1 MKSVTSSVDGDNTLW
16 VLTIHFVSLFF
27 IGACLPHKGWS
38 PPAEDIHYQRRV
50 VIRFKILHKM
60 VEAFLA
66 KKLSRN
72 WIKVIFVEL
81 LDNVQCFLP
90 SLIENRDINKP
101 LPWPFFYSTCTFD
114 NPKLLGL
121 FRYPKCPQLTPTI
134 PTQPLTLMKIIRIK
148 ANSI

>member
-72 WIKVIFVEL
+72 WIKVIFVGL

-90 SLIENRDINKP
+90 RLIENREINKT
-101 LPWPFFYSTCTFD
+101 LPWPFFTHPVPSTTLNYLDYSTILSVP
-114 NPKLLGL
+114 N
-121 FRYPKCPQLTPTI
+121 LTPTI
-134 PTQPLTLMKIIRIK
+134 LTHPLTFMKIIRIK